1 MGYKI
6 NTYSISELKRI
17 STPGRVIPALFWMIP
32 IGKWDYYD
40 LENLWFH
47 FTNNSSRCK
56 ELGLFIVK
64 ELDKSINLK
73 ESSDLYDLTGK
84 LSDLL
89 PSGVNKIYGNEYLYN
104 NEKKHQVL
112 ILSGSYPQPG
122 WGIIL
127 SFNNYEELV
136 MLLENTLNNIDN
148 DLYEIFIKASDD
160 FKIWDK
166 LKRNKPIKTDFDL
179 LKINQNKC
187 SEIHNLLQIFSS
199 EIKTDQTKNKSYYEI
214 KIIAKQTSYIEFEDD
229 FNEFFKLVNDKF
241 ISSLLILK
249 ASNILNIDEI
259 NSTLKMFLIEHNS
272 KNNNLFK
279 TEKNQKLKQIASI
292 LLKLDSLDQPKEEFI
307 SWALENYNLYID
319 EIFSFLNNFKH
330 KLQKNIGQTVLANKE
345 IEDNHNSALKIWQEE
360 VEEKRLLFNV
370 SLQNV
375 LINHLDYSPT
385 FLMQI
390 EKQAKNKGL
399 TSKSVSWDPPRMVG
413 WKILAEGIKIEKI
426 DLTTILNEMVP
437 EFSNYSTEHIPN
449 EDKLVSGSLFTDYVH
464 YISKSD
470 NRITPRIATKNLLEK
485 LLRSS
490 EIIKILNHHSN
501 NLNNQQTISE
511 LVNNLLV
518 NLGWPDKKEKYESKL
533 AECIEFNNGQI
544 SMSKSFKGNELRI
557 ICESYCKDLVDVLSS
572 KLGYDEEELLNLISL
587 KSPEYKF
594 RNKVWS
600 EEVRKLTVGSAL
612 FILSVLL
619 NEAFPDK
626 KNISENLLF
635 NLREL
640 NNKLLNPT
648 SHHNSFDID
657 TVIEVKEIY
666 NILNLTKELIIEM
679 PWHFFPIQRNGYQ
692 PTILT
697 GNAWSH
703 SHKENRQLSI
713 ILWSDDYNSEK
724 MLIWNPSRLNPVIPD
739 PIIIMRQ

>member
-279 TEKNQKLKQIASI
+279 LKKIKN
-292 LLKLDSLDQPKEEFI
+292 
-307 SWALENYNLYID
+307 
-319 EIFSFLNNFKH
+319 
-330 KLQKNIGQTVLANKE
+330 
-345 IEDNHNSALKIWQEE
+345 
-360 VEEKRLLFNV
+360 
-370 SLQNV
+370 
-375 LINHLDYSPT
+375 
-385 FLMQI
+385 
-390 EKQAKNKGL
+390 
-399 TSKSVSWDPPRMVG
+399 
-413 WKILAEGIKIEKI
+413 
-426 DLTTILNEMVP
+426 
-437 EFSNYSTEHIPN
+437 
-449 EDKLVSGSLFTDYVH
+449 
-464 YISKSD
+464 
-470 NRITPRIATKNLLEK
+470 
-485 LLRSS
+485 
-490 EIIKILNHHSN
+490 
-501 NLNNQQTISE
+501 
-511 LVNNLLV
+511 
-518 NLGWPDKKEKYESKL
+518 
-533 AECIEFNNGQI
+533 
-544 SMSKSFKGNELRI
+544 
-557 ICESYCKDLVDVLSS
+557 
-572 KLGYDEEELLNLISL
+572 
-587 KSPEYKF
+587 
-594 RNKVWS
+594 
-600 EEVRKLTVGSAL
+600 
-612 FILSVLL
+612 
-619 NEAFPDK
+619 
-626 KNISENLLF
+626 
-635 NLREL
+635 
-640 NNKLLNPT
+640 
-648 SHHNSFDID
+648 
-657 TVIEVKEIY
+657 
-666 NILNLTKELIIEM
+666 
-679 PWHFFPIQRNGYQ
+679 
-692 PTILT
+692 
-697 GNAWSH
+697 
-703 SHKENRQLSI
+703 
-713 ILWSDDYNSEK
+713 
-724 MLIWNPSRLNPVIPD
+724 
-739 PIIIMRQ
+739 

>member
-1 MGYKI
+1 MGYKVE
-6 NTYSISELKRI
+6 TYSISELKKI
-17 STPGRVIPALFWMIP
+17 SKPGRVIPALFWMIP
-32 IGKWDYYD
+32 IGNWAYND
-40 LENLWFH
+40 LENLWYH
-47 FTNNSSRCK
+47 FTKNISRCK
-56 ELGLFIVK
+56 DLGLLLVK
-64 ELDKSINLK
+64 ELDKSVDSAQ
-73 ESSDLYDLTGK
+73 SSDLSELTGK
-84 LSDLL
+84 LADLL
-89 PSGVNKIYGNEYLYN
+89 PSGINTIYENEYLNSYEN
-104 NEKKHQVL
+104 KNQVF

-122 WGIIL
+122 WGIII
-127 SFNNYEELV
+127 SFNSCKDLV
-136 MLLENTLNNIDN
+136 TLIENTLNKIDN

-160 FKIWDK
+160 FKILDK
-166 LKRNKPIKTDFDL
+166 LKNNKPIKTSVDL
-179 LKINQNKC
+179 LKTNQNKC
-187 SEIHNLLQIFSS
+187 SEIHSLLQIFSL
-199 EIKTDQTKNKSYYEI
+199 ELNTDIIKNKSYYEI
-214 KIIAKQTSYIEFEDD
+214 KSLAKQTSYIEFEDD

-241 ISSLLILK
+241 FSSILILK
-249 ASNILNIDEI
+249 ASNILNEDEI
-259 NSTLKMFLIEHNS
+259 NSTLKRFLIEYNS
-272 KNNNLFK
+272 NNNNLFK
-279 TEKNQKLKQIASI
+279 TEKNQKLKQIGSI
-292 LLKLDSLDQPKEEFI
+292 LLKLDSLDQPKEDFI
-307 SWALENYNLYID
+307 FWASENYKLYID
-319 EIFSFLNNFKH
+319 EIFSFLENFKH
-330 KLQKNIGQTVLANKE
+330 KLQKRIGQTVLAIKE

-360 VEEKRLLFNV
+360 VEEKRLLFNL

-390 EKQAKNKGL
+390 EKQAKIEGL

-426 DLTTILNEMVP
+426 DLMTILYEMVP
-437 EFSNYSTEHIPN
+437 EFSNYSVEDTPN
-449 EDKLVSGSLFTDYVH
+449 DKLVSGSLFTDYVH

-470 NRITPRIATKNLLEK
+470 NKITPRIATKNLLEK

-490 EIIKILNHHSN
+490 EIIKILNLHSN

-518 NLGWPDKKEKYESKL
+518 NLGWPDKKEKYERKL

-544 SMSKSFKGNELRI
+544 SMSKSFNGNEIRN
-557 ICESYCKDLVDVLSS
+557 ICESYCKDLVNLLSS

-594 RNKVWS
+594 RYKIWS
-600 EEVRKLTVGSAL
+600 EEVRELTVGSAL
-612 FILSVLL
+612 LILSVLL

-640 NNKLLNPT
+640 KNKLLNPT

-657 TVIEVKEIY
+657 IVIEVKEIY

-679 PWHFFPIQRNGYQ
+679 PWHFFPVQRNGHQ

-724 MLIWNPSRLNPVIPD
+724 MLIWNPSKLNPVIPD